1 MALRAGMTSWPGLD
15 PGSGV
20 PRGGLKPLAYEGG
33 ERRNPQVKFPP
44 QPKGLWAE

>member
-20 PRGGLKPLAYEGG
+20 PRGGLEPLAYEGG